1 MAACLNPFLIARPTT
16 AKHDL
21 TPRTAGVRR
30 ASGRV
35 IMKTRYTVVL
45 SMIAGAALGGAAIQ
59 GLHAQAKP
67 PAYLVIEINKVTDAE
82 GFKVITQRPRGGADV
97 AKELGG
103 HYIARTDKIT
113 ALDGTA
119 PERFIVYA
127 FDSVEKAQAFNNS
140 SYMME
145 ANTIRGKTTQARSFI
160 VEGVPQ

>member
-1 MAACLNPFLIARPTT
+1 LKSAGRWCPASEWEDYHENAVHGRIVDAA
-16 AKHDL
+16 
-21 TPRTAGVRR
+21 G
-30 ASGRV
+30 SG
-35 IMKTRYTVVL
+35 L
-45 SMIAGAALGGAAIQ
+45 GAVAVQ

-67 PAYLVIEINKVTDAE
+67 PAYLVIEINKVNDAE

-113 ALDGTA
+113 ALDGAA
-119 PERFIVYA
+119 PERFIAYA

-140 SYMME
+140 PYMKE
-145 ANTIRGKTTQARSFI
+145 VNAIRGKTTQARSFI